1 MLNKALYGI
10 LILLNVFFIFSTS
23 FAQKTTD
30 SEPFSI
36 KGNSHIYS
44 QFSTRQANYQQIPRN
59 HINLKLNNTV
69 NVYGIPLRA
78 SIFLTSINSDA
89 RQNSSNFSIGLN
101 PRTLAKSKITGK
113 MKFLSWF
120 PTLEAGNCHPSYSPL
135 TLNGINLKGVNV
147 EFNPGGF
154 YSAFAKGKL
163 KRVIQETTNPVFQE
177 YERTMTFG
185 RIGYGKKDGTQFI
198 LSMLHAKDD
207 PESLNPDGIKYRID
221 PDTLVLDVG
230 TFIHGVDSGY
240 MFKMPQEN
248 YVSSAEFNLVLLKK
262 KLSVKSEIAG
272 SLTTDN
278 QNALDI
284 IYDKIPEVV
293 SDKLF
298 FNTATKMDYAF
309 AVRPVLNLRTTQ
321 VSGGMRRIGPGFR
334 SLGVAY
340 LRSNVTQY
348 DAGITQHFNRKK
360 IRAQAFFKHN
370 IDNVTEWNPRTS
382 KVSNYGI
389 NTTFRI
395 KKSLFLTALY
405 SQYDAESLINE
416 MDVTYEAN
424 NFSITSGYRKKFGD
438 ISTYTTAM
446 FTRQLASNNL
456 EEGDN
461 ELTNSG
467 FFISEMI
474 NLKFPI
480 SFFGSF
486 GLTNAET
493 NLFDR
498 KTITL
503 NGRVTYT
510 GIKSMKNVIGISN
523 SNWQGD
529 IRRNKIYFIST
540 FDFKKFGK
548 FTLQAD
554 HRIYSNKLNPDRDYK
569 DFVLRMGLIHRW

>member
-1 MLNKALYGI
+1 MCNKALYGM
-10 LILLNVFFIFSTS
+10 LISLNVLFIFSTT
-23 FAQKTTD
+23 FAQKEE
-30 SEPFSI
+30 SLEPFSI

-89 RQNSSNFSIGLN
+89 RQNSSNFSIGLD

-154 YSAFAKGKL
+154 YSAFATGKL
-163 KRVIQETTNPVFQE
+163 KRVIQETDPVFQE
-177 YERTMTFG
+177 YERKITFG
-185 RIGYGKKDGTQFI
+185 RIGYGKKDKTQFI
-198 LSMLHAKDD
+198 LSMLHAIDD
-207 PESLNPDGIKYRID
+207 PESLDPDGIKYRID

-248 YVSSAEFNLVLLKK
+248 YVSSAEFNLVLLKE

-278 QNALDI
+278 QNAFDI
-284 IYDKIPEVV
+284 IYDKIPEVI
-293 SDKLF
+293 SDNLF
-298 FNTATKMDYAF
+298 FNTDTKMDYAF
-309 AVRPVLNLRTTQ
+309 AIRPVLKLKTTQ
-321 VSGGMRRIGPGFR
+321 ISGGMRRIGPGFR

-360 IRAQAFFKHN
+360 IRVQAFFKHN

-382 KVSNYGI
+382 KVSNYGV
-389 NTTFRI
+389 NTTFKI
-395 KKSLFLTALY
+395 KKALFLTALY
-405 SQYDAESLINE
+405 SQYTAESMINE
-416 MDVTYEAN
+416 MNVDFTADN
-424 NFSITSGYRKKFGD
+424 ISFTTGYRKKFGD

-446 FTRQLASNNL
+446 FTRQQASNNL
-456 EEGDN
+456 EVGDN

-474 NLKFPI
+474 NLKYPVSI
-480 SFFGSF
+480 FGSF

-493 NLFDR
+493 NLSDR
-498 KTITL
+498 KTISL
-503 NGRVTYT
+503 NGRVTYS
-510 GIKSMKNVIGISN
+510 GIKSMKNVIGISS

-529 IRRNKIYFIST
+529 IRKNRFYIISSLNL
-540 FDFKKFGK
+540 KKFGQ

-554 HRIYSNKLNPDRDYK
+554 HRIYSNKINPDRDYK
-569 DFVLRMGLIHRW
+569 DFSLRMGIIHRW